1 MVRLRKFH
9 QINERLEVE
18 HAMLVALLLEI
29 QRLLLDGDEP
39 GESVG
44 TEAVDVLPRDQRPF

>member
-1 MVRLRKFH
+1 MRKFH